1 MSIAPSIFRLLS
13 SYRLIFIVVSALA
26 SLTITV
32 TVTALDI
39 SHYLTPEL
47 LQNIKHSYGNRAEY
61 RVKAWQRLIN
71 DNQHRSDFEKLT
83 LVNDFFNKHIEF
95 VDDIKHWN
103 KEDYWATPLET
114 LITEGGDCEDFSIA
128 KYFTLRALGIAEDT
142 VRMMYVK
149 ALDYNQAHMVVIYIP
164 NKGDYPLVL
173 DNINRDIVS
182 ANQRRD
188 LKPVY
193 SFNGQGLWIAKAQG
207 LGNKVKQRR
216 GFAPWEKL
224 IKRIE
229 QGQ

>member
-1 MSIAPSIFRLLS
+1 MSIAPSIFRLLP
-13 SYRLIFIVVSALA
+13 SYRLVLIVASVLA
-26 SLTITV
+26 SLAV
-32 TVTALDI
+32 PALDI
-39 SHYLTPEL
+39 SHYFTPEL
-47 LQNIKHSYGNRAEY
+47 LQNIKRVHGNRAEY
-61 RVKAWQRLIN
+61 RVKAWQRLID
-71 DNQHRSDFEKLT
+71 DNQHRTEIEKLT

-95 VDDIKHWN
+95 VDDIKHWD

-128 KYFTLRALGIAEDT
+128 KYFTLRALGIAEDR

-149 ALDYNQAHMVVIYIP
+149 ALAYNQAHMVVIYIP
-164 NKGDYPLVL
+164 NRGDYPLVL

-193 SFNGQGLWIAKAQG
+193 SFNGQGLWMAKAQG